1 MKIHQE
7 VSVTAPAQVANIF
20 GYFDCAGFLCKAPP
34 QNESD
39 VGGVGDVITVQFA
52 DGEPSSI
59 AVEYLLRTCDEQGY
73 WGEIAEFSSLMND
86 VKAHPE
92 LDIITHLTRKTL
104 SLIAEREPELAH
116 LTTQPI
122 RISVV
127 KCLPAGRVGVGLGS
141 SASSTAVVVAIDRL
155 FGDVIRRLEDEER
168 KRTGKD
174 ANLRLDLMADGEWLV
189 SGARFYD
196 NVAPL
201 LRGGLV
207 FISDRDAAI
216 TIDDLEWP
224 RDLHLVTVTPNLSLE
239 TRVMRE
245 IVRGKVVNIFD
256 VSSETRRRTEVMIG
270 LMQKDVERIIRL
282 SNRSIIEDVRWPLIG
297 GHDKL
302 RKHVEDRRAAGLNI
316 SLGISGSG
324 PTIYCLADSEMVANQ
339 LGEELHLVWKSLNI
353 DSWWFVQEFNPGGI
367 NVFRSK

>member
-1 MKIHQE
+1 
-7 VSVTAPAQVANIF
+7 ANIF
-20 GYFDCAGFLCKAPP
+20 GYFDCAGFLCKPPP

-39 VGGVGDVITVQFA
+39 VGGVGDVITVQLA

-59 AVEYLLRTCDEQGY
+59 SVEYLLRTCDEQGY
-73 WGEIAEFSSLMND
+73 WGELATFTSLMRD
-86 VKAHPE
+86 VKARPE

-104 SLIAEREPELAH
+104 GLIAEREPELAQ
-116 LTTQPI
+116 LTTHPI

-155 FGDVIRRLEDEER
+155 FGDVIRRFEDEER
-168 KRTGKD
+168 KRAGQGSH
-174 ANLRLDLMADGEWLV
+174 LRLDLMAEGEWLV

-207 FISDRDAAI
+207 FISERDGTVAI
-216 TIDDLEWP
+216 DELEWP

-245 IVRGKVVNIFD
+245 IVSGKMVNIFD

-282 SNRSIIEDVRWPLIG
+282 SNRSIIEDVRWPLIE

-302 RKHVEDRRAAGLNI
+302 RRHVADRRSAGLNI

-324 PTIYCLADSEMVANQ
+324 PTIYCLADSEPVANQ
-339 LGEELHLVWKSLNI
+339 LGEELHRVWKSLNI